1 MPIKN
6 ITLIPNTE
14 LPKKITPIKE
24 KMGLKIPDII
34 DGVPNR
40 NGFIWVLTGSGGSG
54 KSSLL
59 LNFMKNPELYRGK
72 FHNIWYICPMSSY
85 LSVEKHPFEEHD
97 KVFHELNEE
106 LLDDIYNQLRNIKAD
121 SEEQEYSCV
130 IIDDMADA
138 LKNNDIQKKLSEML
152 IKARHLSCAF
162 IFTLQS
168 YYYFPKIL
176 RKQIT
181 NITIFKPKN
190 AEEWASISKEIL
202 HLNKDDGAK
211 VYDYIFDAPYNHLDI
226 DTVSDKIYKNFNL
239 LQFSADTCPQKKQDV

>member
-1 MPIKN
+1 MTISE
-6 ITLIPNTE
+6 ITEIENTE
-14 LPKKITPIKE
+14 LPKKLKPIKE
-24 KMGLKIPDII
+24 KMDIKIPDII

-59 LNFMKNPELYRGK
+59 LNFMRNKELYKGK
-72 FHNIWYICPMSSY
+72 FHNIWYICPMASY
-85 LSVEKHPFEEHD
+85 LSVEKHPFDKHD
-97 KVFHELNEE
+97 KVYHELCED
-106 LLDDIYNQLRNIKAD
+106 LLDDIYSELKDLKKD
-121 SEEQEYSCV
+121 SLEQEYSCV

-138 LKNNDIQKKLSEML
+138 LKNNEIQKKLSQML

-190 AEEWASISKEIL
+190 AEEWQSISKEIL
-202 HLNKDDGAK
+202 HLNKDDGNK
-211 VYDYIFDAPYNHLDI
+211 IYDYVFNAPYNHLDI
-226 DTVSDKIYKNFNL
+226 DTVSDKLYKNFNYL
-239 LQFSADTCPQKKQDV
+239 SISQ